1 MRSVSLAAVAF
12 AVAALVAGCASTQK
26 SGTPDYIAAA
36 IADAARPDKDRERDA
51 DRKPAEIM
59 ALTGLKPGDR
69 VVDVGPGAGYYLRI
83 MSRIVGAN
91 GKAIGFI
98 PSWVA
103 EKFPTSK
110 DVIPGLV
117 AAGYTNV
124 EGAIQPMAEM
134 NVGAPVDVVFMSQVY
149 HDQSWQKIDVAKMN
163 QAIFAS
169 LKPGGV
175 YFIID
180 HAAVAGADQ
189 KVVDEL
195 HRIDPARVKAEILAA
210 GFVLEAESDLL
221 RNPADSKTI
230 NVFKPEIRGKTDQ
243 FVFKFRKPKK

>member
-1 MRSVSLAAVAF
+1 MRFVSLAIVALAVAT
-12 AVAALVAGCASTQK
+12 APVRAEV
-26 SGTPDYIAAA
+26 PDYINAAV
-36 IADAARPDKDRERDA
+36 ADPARPEKDRARDA
-51 DRKPAEIM
+51 ERKPAETM
-59 ALTGLKPGDR
+59 ALAGIKPGAR
-69 VVDVGPGAGYYLRI
+69 VVDVGPGSGYFLRI
-83 MSRIVGAN
+83 ISRVVGAN

-98 PSWVA
+98 PTWVA

-124 EGAIQPMAEM
+124 EGAIQPMAEL
-134 NVGAPVDVVFMSQVY
+134 NVGAPVDVVFMSQTY

-163 QAIFAS
+163 QAIFAA

-195 HRIDPARVKAEILAA
+195 HRIDAARVKAEILAA
-210 GFVLEAESDLL
+210 GFVLDAESDLL
-221 RNPADSKTI
+221 RNPADPKTVS
-230 NVFKPEIRGKTDQ
+230 VFDKSIRGKTDQ
-243 FVFKFRKPKK
+243 FVFKFKKPAK